1 VPSAADSQRGN
12 FALLHNFSKQIIHL
26 RETVENFLL
35 LVDNLRDIVQ
45 TRRSSSDE
53 AGDAVRKMLIDNL
66 RHRRSLFNELR
77 LRLSSLQ
84 RRVDNSIGLAFNLV
98 AQQDS
103 MVMRRDASSMKIIA
117 AITMVFLPTT
127 AVASIVGSQMFAVNF
142 TEESG
147 IWDVQV
153 SPMFKV
159 LWAVAG
165 PLTLLVIAMSAGWN
179 TLMEHR
185 NRRQPTKS
193 T

>member
-1 VPSAADSQRGN
+1 MPSAADSQRTN
-12 FALLHNFSKQIIHL
+12 FALLHNWSKQVIHL
-26 RETVENFLL
+26 RETVDGFLL
-35 LVDNLRDIVQ
+35 LVDNLRDIAL
-45 TRRSSSDE
+45 TRRRGSHE
-53 AGDAVRKMLIDNL
+53 AGDEVRKMLVDNL

-84 RRVDNSIGLAFNLV
+84 RRIDNCIGLAFNLV
-98 AQQDS
+98 TQQDS
-103 MVMRRDASSMKIIA
+103 VTMKKDASSMKVIA

-147 IWDVQV
+147 TWDVQV

-185 NRRQPTKS
+185 NRRQPTKN